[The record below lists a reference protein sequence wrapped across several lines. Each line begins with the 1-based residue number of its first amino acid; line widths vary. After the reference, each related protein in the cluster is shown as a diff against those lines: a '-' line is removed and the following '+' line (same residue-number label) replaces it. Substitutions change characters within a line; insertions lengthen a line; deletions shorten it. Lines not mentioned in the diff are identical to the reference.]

1 MPLNEI
7 DLTSKVINLRESL
20 KSVKLEF
27 EKQEKDLKLSE
38 SLLNNTRES
47 EKTST
52 QISKMSIDQ
61 LEQKN
66 LLIDNLQIQ
75 IKTQND
81 KNLKLMNGFHA
92 L

>member
-52 QISKMSIDQ
+52 QISKMSID
-61 LEQKN
+61 
-66 LLIDNLQIQ
+66 
-75 IKTQND
+75 
-81 KNLKLMNGFHA
+81 
-92 L
+92 